1 MKIAVVG
8 SGISGLGAAL
18 ALSEKHE
25 VLLFEKN
32 SYFGGHSNTV
42 KIKLEKEDIN
52 VDTGFIVFN
61 EKNYP
66 NLTSLFDELKVVTK
80 SSNMSFGFSLA
91 DGQLE
96 YGGQNFSSFFAQRK
110 NLLNLNHLRGL
121 YDVYR
126 FKNIAKRFMADRK
139 FSHFDMHQF
148 LQHYNFGSW
157 FSEMFVVPMGAAIWS
172 VPTGSILDFPALSY
186 LKFFENHGLLD
197 LLTTPIEWR
206 TVDGGS
212 RQYVDKIIRRLGKR
226 VFLDTPVKAITRNKK
241 KCNLYAGNGF
251 GDMVFDKVI
260 LACDGPET
268 IDLIGDVSKEE
279 LDTLKMFKVSK
290 NKVVLHSDNSHM
302 PKLKNVWSSWNF
314 ITSNI
319 QNSLNKPIEV
329 TYWMNKLQSIKSK
342 KNYFVSLNPSLEIDP
357 SLVHYQTLYS
367 HPVYDSDTLSAQKK
381 LNALQ
386 GKNGLYFAGAK
397 MGFGFHEDG
406 LNSGLY
412 VAKLL
417 GCEPN
422 WSKRKM

>member
-1 MKIAVVG
+1 MKRAVVG

-18 ALSEKHE
+18 ALSEKYE
-25 VLLFEKN
+25 VSLFEKN
-32 SYFGGHSNTV
+32 NYFGGHSNTV
-42 KIKLEKEDIN
+42 KIELEQEDIY

-66 NLTSLFDELKVVTK
+66 MLTRLFNELKVVTK

-91 DGQLE
+91 DGKLE
-96 YGGQNFSSFFAQRK
+96 YAGQNFNSFFAQRR
-110 NLLNLNHLRGL
+110 NLLNISHLRGL

-126 FKNIAKRFMADRK
+126 FKNIAKKFMEDSEFSRFN
-139 FSHFDMHQF
+139 MHQF
-148 LQHYNFGSW
+148 LQYYNFGSW
-157 FSEMFVVPMGAAIWS
+157 FSEMFVIPMGAAIWS

-197 LLTTPIEWR
+197 LLITPIEWR

-226 VFLDTPVKAITRNKK
+226 IFLDTPVKAITRSKK
-241 KCNLYAGNGF
+241 KCNLFAGNGF
-251 GDMVFDKVI
+251 GEMVFDKVI
-260 LACDGPET
+260 LACDAPQSIG
-268 IDLIGDVSKEE
+268 LIGDISKEE
-279 LDTLKMFKVSK
+279 LDTLKMFKISN
-290 NKVVLHSDNSHM
+290 NKVVLHSDNKHM

-314 ITSNI
+314 ITSNV

-329 TYWMNKLQSIKSK
+329 TYWMNKLQSIKGK
-342 KNYFVSLNPSLEIDP
+342 KNYFVSLNPSKEINP
-357 SLVHYQTLYS
+357 SLVFYETSYS
-367 HPVYDSDTLSAQKK
+367 HPVYDTNTLNAQTR

-386 GKNGLYFAGAK
+386 GDNGLYFAGAK

>member
-25 VLLFEKN
+25 VSLFEKN

-42 KIKLEKEDIN
+42 KIELNEEDIH

-66 NLTSLFDELKVVTK
+66 NLTSLFDELQVATK

-96 YGGQNFSSFFAQRK
+96 YAGQNFNSFFAQRR
-110 NLLNLNHLRGL
+110 NLLNINHLRGL

-126 FKNIAKRFMADRK
+126 FKNISKRFMADKK
-139 FSHFDMHQF
+139 FSYFDMRQF

-197 LLTTPIEWR
+197 LLSSPIEWR

-212 RQYVDKIIRRLGKR
+212 KQYVDKIIRRLGKR
-226 VFLDTPVKAITRNKK
+226 VFLGTPVKAITRSKK
-241 KCNLYAGNGF
+241 KCNLLAGNGF
-251 GDMVFDKVI
+251 GEMVFDKVI

-268 IDLIGDVSKEE
+268 MDLIGDVSKDE
-279 LDTLKMFKVSK
+279 LDTLKLFKVSK
-290 NKVVLHSDNSHM
+290 NKAVLHSDNTHM

-319 QNSLNKPIEV
+319 QSL
-329 TYWMNKLQSIKSK
+329 
-342 KNYFVSLNPSLEIDP
+342 SLI
-357 SLVHYQTLYS
+357 HI
-367 HPVYDSDTLSAQKK
+367 
-381 LNALQ
+381 
-386 GKNGLYFAGAK
+386 
-397 MGFGFHEDG
+397 
-406 LNSGLY
+406 
-412 VAKLL
+412 
-417 GCEPN
+417 
-422 WSKRKM
+422 